1 MNRRTLAGL
10 VTVGVIFGSSSEGFG
25 RRTSGNLSAKTLVL
39 AFYKMA
45 LTDFK
50 PKEAFAHY
58 ASSDFV
64 DHAADV
70 PGGTRDDATA
80 ALEGLI
86 AKMPSG
92 RWTIVRSAAEGDL
105 VFLHVR
111 VNPAP
116 GAPEVAIAEIFRVQ
130 NHKIVEHWDVVRPAV
145 DKPVNSHSMF

>member
-1 MNRRTLAGL
+1 MNRRTLVGL
-10 VTVGVIFGSSSEGFG
+10 ATAGVIFGTSSQAFG
-25 RRTSGNLSAKTLVL
+25 KRNSGNLSNKVLVL

-50 PKEAFAHY
+50 PKDAFLRY
-58 ASSDFV
+58 ASPDFV

-70 PGGTRDDATA
+70 SGGTRDDAIS

-86 AKMPSG
+86 TKMPTG
-92 RWTIVRSAAEGDL
+92 RWTIVRAASEGDL

-130 NHKIVEHWDVVRPAV
+130 DHKIVEHWDVVRPAV